1 MRDRCSCLILIL
13 VQYVLYSVHVSRC
26 PAMRAATPRCP
37 TPCAP
42 VRRRREMQGGSA
54 ALGPPWVAAAVG
66 PFR

>member
-13 VQYVLYSVHVSRC
+13 VQYVLYSVHVFRC
-26 PAMRAATPRCP
+26 PAMRAATPRRP

-42 VRRRREMQGGSA
+42 VRCREMQGGSA

>member
-13 VQYVLYSVHVSRC
+13 VQYVLYSVHVFRC
-26 PAMRAATPRCP
+26 PAMRAAMPRRP

-42 VRRRREMQGGSA
+42 VRRREMQWDSA